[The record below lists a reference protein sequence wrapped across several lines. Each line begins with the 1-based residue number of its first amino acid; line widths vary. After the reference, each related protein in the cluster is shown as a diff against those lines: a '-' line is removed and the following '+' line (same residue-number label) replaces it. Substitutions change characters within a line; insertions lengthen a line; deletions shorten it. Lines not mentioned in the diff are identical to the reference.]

1 MVRRTPTPMAG
12 HCLRRA
18 PPSQT
23 STDLERQTKSK
34 KRHLSKYLVNWLI
47 IADWLQTY
55 KPGQGNNA
63 YIFPGASL
71 AVIAAG
77 EHIPFLFFWAACPS
91 IDFTL
96 VFKFI
101 FCLTQAFITS
111 LTTCSSPRRKLSQI
125 WCLRRISRLAGRN
138 IFTSTNQTVL
148 GVNSKVHYFLFRL
161 YPPLSNIQEISVQ
174 IAKKVIFCLWFGMLY
189 FELEKPLY

>member
-1 MVRRTPTPMAG
+1 M
-12 HCLRRA
+12 L
-18 PPSQT
+18 T
-23 STDLERQTKSK
+23 SSLVPVL
-34 KRHLSKYLVNWLI
+34 LSLQQVNI
-47 IADWLQTY
+47 
-55 KPGQGNNA
+55 
-63 YIFPGASL
+63 S
-71 AVIAAG
+71 
-77 EHIPFLFFWAACPS
+77 HSFFWAACPS

-174 IAKKVIFCLWFGMLY
+174 IAKKVRKFLGGIKMNSLFRWPRKHINRTRPQPTQNQRTRRRSSGLTSTTTTMIRWSYMLTLSVGRMKSINFNIFTSFHL
-189 FELEKPLY
+189 